1 MKDKVSVNPHHLFE
15 ARVYFTTLKENK
27 NE

>member
-1 MKDKVSVNPHHLFE
+1 MKDKVPVNPHRLFE